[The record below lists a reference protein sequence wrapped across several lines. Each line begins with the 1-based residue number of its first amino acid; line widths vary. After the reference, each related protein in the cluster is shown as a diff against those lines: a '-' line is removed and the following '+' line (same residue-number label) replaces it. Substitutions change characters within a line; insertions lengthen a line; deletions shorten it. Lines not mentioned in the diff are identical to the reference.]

1 MRNVNKI
8 KQHLEF
14 VQCRLFCDS
23 YCKLHLI
30 SGQKVT
36 VDNLCLIYSNTCK
49 GQQKMDSL
57 VNSENRN

>member
-1 MRNVNKI
+1 MRYVSKI
-8 KQHLEF
+8 KQHLDF

-30 SGQKVT
+30 SGKKVT
-36 VDNLCLIYSNTCK
+36 VDNLYLIYSKTCK
-49 GQQKMDSL
+49 GQQKIDSL